1 VTAPGGAGGL
11 SGRSAA
17 AYGEHV
23 RAHGLVRKLPRAAA
37 SDHVCWVY
45 EDDDDAFDEA
55 LRDFVAGGLERGER
69 LLCVGDAVIDR
80 LRDTGLDEL
89 IDSGTLETLTLAEAY
104 AATQEFVPEQ
114 QLAYYHAAVQR
125 AVDDGYR
132 GLRVIA
138 DVTAIARDPD
148 RRAELVRW
156 EHLAD
161 EFSARGAGFS
171 AMCAYSAGLP
181 AEALTEAASV
191 HPAAHAPEALT
202 DFRLFFDD
210 GRLVLAGTVDFFSA
224 PRLAALLAASPA
236 GPDGVVLD
244 VSLLEFL
251 DVAACRT
258 LGRWVRDAPRGPVTI
273 RGASPLFRR
282 MWRLL
287 ELDQIAPVA
296 FVAGPST

>member
-1 VTAPGGAGGL
+1 
-11 SGRSAA
+11 
-17 AYGEHV
+17 
-23 RAHGLVRKLPRAAA
+23 
-37 SDHVCWVY
+37 
-45 EDDDDAFDEA
+45 
-55 LRDFVAGGLERGER
+55 
-69 LLCVGDAVIDR
+69 
-80 LRDTGLDEL
+80 
-89 IDSGTLETLTLAEAY
+89 
-104 AATQEFVPEQ
+104 
-114 QLAYYHAAVQR
+114 VQR

-171 AMCAYSAGLP
+171 ALCTYSADLP

-210 GRLVLAGTVDFFSA
+210 GCLVLAGTVDFFSA
-224 PRLAALLAASPA
+224 PRLATLLASSPA
-236 GPDGVVLD
+236 GPGGVVLD
-244 VSLLEFL
+244 VSRLEFL
-251 DVAACRT
+251 DVAACRA
-258 LGRWVRDAPRGPVTI
+258 LGRWVRDARTGAVTI
-273 RGASPLFRR
+273 RGAAPLLRR

-287 ELDQIAPVA
+287 ELDQIAPVTFA
-296 FVAGPST
+296 AGPST